1 LARALKKTFF
11 SNGDH
16 VMLPNALVKKFVLAV
31 GSALLC
37 AALCPALLV
46 AQSSDQPQQPDQPQE
61 PQQPHQPQQPQP
73 NRSGRQVPCWQ
84 QAGIPKGALERHA
97 AIDREARSQ
106 MANVCSNPSLTPQ
119 QKHQQIHEIRQQA
132 KQRMEALATP
142 EQRQAFFSCRQERG
156 LRGPVEGELRAPA
169 GCGELPNGGAH
180 PNNPP
185 NETQPENGS
194 GNPPANP
201 PSQQNQSPN

>member
-1 LARALKKTFF
+1 MEI
-11 SNGDH
+11 DPM
-16 VMLPNALVKKFVLAV
+16 MLPNALVKKLILAV
-31 GSALLC
+31 ASVLLC

-46 AQSSDQPQQPDQPQE
+46 AQSSDQPQQP
-61 PQQPHQPQQPQP
+61 QQPHQPQP
-73 NRSGRQVPCWQ
+73 NRSGRQIPCWQ

-106 MANVCSNPSLTPQ
+106 MANVCSNTSLTPQ

-169 GCGELPNGGAH
+169 GCGEMPNGGVH

-185 NETQPENGS
+185 NETQPENGND
-194 GNPPANP
+194 NPPANP